1 MAVTLISKADKEE
14 LVEHYLTHI
23 YDFAQD
29 FLPHFLMNKT
39 PEFHKEIYELLT
51 TESFLSLSAPRGFAK
66 STVCSIIFPIWAG
79 LFKWKGDIT
88 LVSASEDFV
97 VREITSKIRNEFEN
111 NKRLIKVFGDLK
123 TPQWS
128 ASYFKLK
135 NGIAYE
141 AVGINGQ
148 LRGGRRGVI
157 VLDDIENIES
167 VLSEEQRT
175 KIKDRINKE
184 LIPKLLPD
192 STCVFI
198 GTIIHPLC
206 YLNQVLKTEKNGWT
220 KREYRAYR
228 DTKATDA
235 AGQRGGN
242 ELWPEMWNHK
252 SLQARKAA
260 IGSSAFACFTGETAV
275 KTPNGDREI
284 SKLIVGDEVF
294 DKDKGVVTVK
304 AVGSRFVDQIYNVWL
319 YGYDKPLRC
328 SDNHQFLVWKPKFY
342 RNRFFNHNS
351 SQPVTG
357 NGNLVTL
364 DLNNDPEWVQ
374 AKDLVGNE
382 FCLYPTDHS
391 TNESNP
397 EYWWTVGRYLAEG
410 YVHQNCVGIC
420 CNKQEKHKLE
430 RTLDYLET
438 TPWRGRDGRRRIH
451 DCGSTYSIYIGSK
464 DFSERLS
471 RFGRHCGVKRL
482 TKEAMCLDK
491 ESFMSLLDG
500 YLSGDGYVAH
510 GKRMANSIDRGLL
523 LDFKECLAKF
533 GIPSY
538 LNKVKD
544 HHYEFIIRKI
554 YGCQPLYHLTVDE
567 MDGRARKVYFRDGLQ
582 YSRIRRIN
590 VEHANTEVF
599 DIKTDG
605 NFLVDGAI
613 VHNSEYLNDPVSDG
627 SQPIK
632 DSNIKYWENLPEK
645 LSYYICLDP
654 AYREETKSDFKVAVV
669 VGVDGQNNR
678 YLVEYIRTH
687 DPLGTYIDSCL
698 DLYGRYK
705 ANCVKFAVPG
715 GREIDFYNRIKDQAN
730 QSGVYPPFDEVK
742 YIIRDAQTNRG
753 MRDKHS
759 RIIRSLQPLFEAGKY
774 YIHANHKEAYEEL
787 LTFANGSLHDDVV
800 DAMSGCEQ
808 FIQPLFS
815 YEQVEAD
822 AVNAQF
828 WKEYQAQGDE
838 EQGLQFSNMIDTDS
852 SKSPGDSGYGDY

>member
-97 VREITSKIRNEFEN
+97 VREITSKIRNEFET

-228 DTKATDA
+228 NTKATDA

-260 IGSSAFACFTGETAV
+260 IGSSAFA
-275 KTPNGDREI
+275 
-284 SKLIVGDEVF
+284 
-294 DKDKGVVTVK
+294 
-304 AVGSRFVDQIYNVWL
+304 
-319 YGYDKPLRC
+319 
-328 SDNHQFLVWKPKFY
+328 
-342 RNRFFNHNS
+342 
-351 SQPVTG
+351 
-357 NGNLVTL
+357 
-364 DLNNDPEWVQ
+364 
-374 AKDLVGNE
+374 
-382 FCLYPTDHS
+382 
-391 TNESNP
+391 
-397 EYWWTVGRYLAEG
+397 
-410 YVHQNCVGIC
+410 
-420 CNKQEKHKLE
+420 
-430 RTLDYLET
+430 
-438 TPWRGRDGRRRIH
+438 
-451 DCGSTYSIYIGSK
+451 
-464 DFSERLS
+464 
-471 RFGRHCGVKRL
+471 
-482 TKEAMCLDK
+482 
-491 ESFMSLLDG
+491 
-500 YLSGDGYVAH
+500 
-510 GKRMANSIDRGLL
+510 
-523 LDFKECLAKF
+523 
-533 GIPSY
+533 
-538 LNKVKD
+538 
-544 HHYEFIIRKI
+544 
-554 YGCQPLYHLTVDE
+554 
-567 MDGRARKVYFRDGLQ
+567 
-582 YSRIRRIN
+582 
-590 VEHANTEVF
+590 
-599 DIKTDG
+599 
-605 NFLVDGAI
+605 
-613 VHNSEYLNDPVSDG
+613 SEYLNDPVSDG

-632 DSNIKYWENLPEK
+632 DTNIKYWENLPEK

-687 DPLGTYIDSCL
+687 DPLGTYIDNCL

-715 GREIDFYNRIKDQAN
+715 GREIDFYNKIKDQAN
-730 QSGVYPPFDEVK
+730 QSGIYPPFDEVK

-828 WKEYQAQGDE
+828 WKEYQAQGEE
-838 EQGLQFSNMIDTDS
+838 EQGLSFMNIVDTESSN
-852 SKSPGDSGYGDY
+852 SPGDSGYGDY